1 MGRQSDKLQ
10 IFIIKFSHGLGN
22 KRKHKYKKS
31 KEICLPFSTHDRVAL
46 SCTTINSEF
55 LVGSFVKNSL
65 IVLTKVLL
73 FSIPSITLPRIDC
86 PYHKAN
92 QHNFID
98 GRAPLLTGGEADFGN
113 RAPQIN
119 FCFGS

>member
-1 MGRQSDKLQ
+1 MTEC
-10 IFIIKFSHGLGN
+10 IILYN
-22 KRKHKYKKS
+22 YP
-31 KEICLPFSTHDRVAL
+31 LPDRI
-46 SCTTINSEF
+46 SCGFFRE
-55 LVGSFVKNSL
+55 NSL

-98 GRAPLLTGGEADFGN
+98 GRAPLLTSGEADFGN
-113 RAPQIN
+113 CA
-119 FCFGS
+119 